1 MALFKGKAE
10 RFFWQKS
17 SMADPTMAQRP
28 AIRPPKIRLFVEG
41 SLAAGARVELSPDQ
55 AHYAGRVMRL
65 GPGDALALF
74 NGRDDEWRGRI
85 ARLDRKGGE
94 AVAEERLRPQT
105 AGSDLWLLFA
115 PLKKTA
121 TDFLVEKATELG
133 VARLVPVF
141 TRRTAAERI
150 NRERLRARAVEAA
163 EQCERLDVPEVAE
176 AATLERVLAE
186 WPAGRRLFV
195 ADEQGGG
202 IPAAEAFASSPKDA
216 PAHAFLIGPEGG
228 FERSELDALG
238 RLPFVSRVTLGP
250 RILRAETAALAM
262 LACWQAITGDG
273 RSQPPARD

>member
-1 MALFKGKAE
+1 
-10 RFFWQKS
+10 
-17 SMADPTMAQRP
+17 MAQRP
-28 AIRPPKIRLFVEG
+28 AIRPPKIRLFVEA
-41 SLAAGARVELSPDQ
+41 SLAAGARVDLSPDQ

-74 NGRDDEWRGRI
+74 NGRDGEWRGCV

-94 AVAEERLRPQT
+94 AVAEERLRSQT

-163 EQCERLDVPEVAE
+163 EQCERLDVPEVVA
-176 AATLERVLAE
+176 AATLDRLLAE

-202 IPAAEAFASSPKDA
+202 TPAAEAFASGPQDA

-262 LACWQAITGDG
+262 LACWQAIAGDG

>member
-1 MALFKGKAE
+1 MNP
-10 RFFWQKS
+10 R
-17 SMADPTMAQRP
+17 
-28 AIRPPKIRLFVEG
+28 PKIRLFVDG
-41 SLAAGARVELSPDQ
+41 PLAAGARVDLSPDQ

-65 GPGDALALF
+65 ESGDALALF
-74 NGRDDEWRGRI
+74 NGRDGEWRGRV

-94 AVAEERLRPQT
+94 AVAEERLRSQAT
-105 AGSDLWLLFA
+105 APDLWLLFA

-133 VARLVPVF
+133 VTRLVPVF

-150 NRERLRARAVEAA
+150 NRERLRARAIEAA
-163 EQCERLDVPEVAE
+163 EQCERLDVPDVAE
-176 AATLERVLAE
+176 ATTLDRVLAE

-216 PAHAFLIGPEGG
+216 LVHAFLIGPEGG

-262 LACWQAITGDG
+262 LACWQAMTGDG